1 MKVSDEMMQRS
12 QRAIS
17 TLARLTRFT
26 CALFPA
32 TLQCSQASFLTCA
45 HCTRTVPS
53 QACFQRA
60 QYAACVLR
68 TVLAIRIWSAVMLLL
83 RNCLLLCMVSITN
96 HEASGKHMQSA
107 TKNNKTNTS
116 HHHHGLTTATIDIIA
131 TTSRRLLLW

>member
-26 CALFPA
+26 CSKSEFPA

-83 RNCLLLCMVSITN
+83 RNCLLLCMVSITRKAHAIGN
-96 HEASGKHMQSA
+96 KKQQNKHI
-107 TKNNKTNTS
+107 TS